1 MHVTCKMAVYDTSYK
16 ITDSMQVGDCGR
28 SMSWF
33 GELQLKNQFENGSF
47 SDISQKQAKTM
58 YSYNIG
64 KCWMCI
70 NLFT

>member
-1 MHVTCKMAVYDTSYK
+1 
-16 ITDSMQVGDCGR
+16 MQVGDCGR

-58 YSYNIG
+58 YSYNLG